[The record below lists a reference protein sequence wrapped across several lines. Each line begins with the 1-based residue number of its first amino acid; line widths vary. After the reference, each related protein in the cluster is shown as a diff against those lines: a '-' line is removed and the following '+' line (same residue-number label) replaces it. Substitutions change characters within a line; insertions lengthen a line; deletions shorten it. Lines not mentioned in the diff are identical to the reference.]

1 MLRMSSFGPA
11 SGPVPQPSREPAPV
25 SPKLDYKLPQTAPR
39 RVSEPVVPWIAN
51 GLIKRRKLAIL
62 ASLIPIIVSFNG
74 RWRMGL
80 DSSIY
85 RGLSR
90 SLASGNGYHF
100 GDFGTHQVYPGLP
113 VLLSGITKIFGENVY
128 RPLPTLVLM
137 LLMSFT
143 TLALV
148 YRLIARSYPEWM
160 ALCVTIGVA
169 VNSWFVR
176 LSHDVLTDIPF
187 LLGAMAGLLG
197 WDLLQSAK
205 TTRERSKAAAMMLA

>member
-25 SPKLDYKLPQTAPR
+25 PPKLDYKLPQTAPR
-39 RVSEPVVPWIAN
+39 RAPEPVVPWIAN

-85 RGLSR
+85 RGLAR

-113 VLLSGITKIFGENVY
+113 MLLAGITKVFGEHVF
-128 RPLPTLVLM
+128 RPVVPLVLM
-137 LLMSFT
+137 VAMALL
-143 TLALV
+143 TLLLV
-148 YRLIARSYPEWM
+148 YHLIARNYQQWI
-160 ALCVTIGVA
+160 AIC
-169 VNSWFVR
+169 
-176 LSHDVLTDIPF
+176 
-187 LLGAMAGLLG
+187 
-197 WDLLQSAK
+197 
-205 TTRERSKAAAMMLA
+205 